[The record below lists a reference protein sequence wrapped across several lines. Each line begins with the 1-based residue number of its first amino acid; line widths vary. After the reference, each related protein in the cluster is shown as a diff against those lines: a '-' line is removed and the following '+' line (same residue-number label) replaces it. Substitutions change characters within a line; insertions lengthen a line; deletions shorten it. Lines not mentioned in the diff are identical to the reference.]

1 MHKNSTSVQ
10 TEPKETGSGFKLVE
24 PTGQPEAHRGQRN
37 KDWRREY
44 YIPDY
49 SIQRAARDLLMNS
62 TFEESEVFAGRMFA
76 LQDTEGEEA
85 ESEKHEGRAPEG
97 RGL

>member
-49 SIQRAARDLLMNS
+49 SIQRAARTS
-62 TFEESEVFAGRMFA
+62 
-76 LQDTEGEEA
+76 
-85 ESEKHEGRAPEG
+85 
-97 RGL
+97 